1 MFKILGCIVIG
12 VVCVACS
19 PKKPQ
24 LILQQDQNLIIPPD
38 IDLLPNA
45 ENMDIPQ
52 NAAGIFNN

>member
-1 MFKILGCIVIG
+1 MFKVLGMLAL
-12 VVCVACS
+12 VVLCGACS

-24 LILQQDQNLIIPPD
+24 LILEQDQSLIVPPE

-52 NAAGIFNN
+52 NGANIFNN